1 LVLENGFMR
10 VFVTGATG
18 FVGSAVVNELLAHGH
33 QVLGLARSDEGAA
46 KLKAAGAEVLR
57 GTIEQLDV
65 LKAGAAQAD
74 GVAHLAFNHDFSQF
88 ARNAA
93 DDRAAIE
100 AMGGVL
106 EGSDRPLLVTSGVA
120 LFVQDRPVTEEDVA
134 PPPGAGLPRM
144 SETAAQALA
153 ARGVRATSV
162 RLPPTTHGVGDKG
175 FVTYL
180 RNAAIQAGFA
190 GYVGEGANHW
200 PAGHRLDAAKV
211 YRLALEKGA
220 PSGPYH
226 ATAEEGVP
234 MKAIAEAIGRNLGL
248 PTRSITPQEATEVFG
263 WFAGFAGADVR
274 ASSARTRAVLGWEP
288 TGPTLLE
295 DLADPAYWAD

>member
-1 LVLENGFMR
+1 MR

-33 QVLGLARSDEGAA
+33 QVLGLARSDAGEA

-57 GTIEQLDV
+57 GAIEELDV
-65 LKAGAAQAD
+65 LRAGAAQSD
-74 GVAHLAFNHDFSQF
+74 GVAHLAFNHDFSQYE
-88 ARNAA
+88 RNAA

-100 AMGGVL
+100 AMGSVL

-120 LFVQDRPVTEEDVA
+120 LFALDRPATEADSP
-134 PPPGAGLPRM
+134 PPPGGGLPRQ
-144 SETAAQALA
+144 SEAAANALA
-153 ARGVRATSV
+153 SRGVRATSV
-162 RLPPTTHGVGDKG
+162 RLPPTTHGIGDKG

-180 RNAAIQAGFA
+180 RDAAIKAGFA

-226 ATAEEGVP
+226 AIAEEGVP

-248 PTRSITPQEATEVFG
+248 PTRSLTPQEAAGVFG

-274 ASSARTRAVLGWEP
+274 ATSHRTREVLGWEP
-288 TGPTLLE
+288 TGPSLLE
-295 DLADPAYWAD
+295 DLADPAYWAG